1 MLHMTTG
8 HHLSPWTRLFRL
20 ARLDAVDLG
29 ILFAY
34 NLVSALLVLATPLAA
49 QALIN
54 TIAAGMFLQPVVVL
68 TALLF
73 AGLAVAGL
81 LGMLQFALVELL
93 KERLLA
99 RTALNLSQRIP
110 YASFLVFQRAY
121 APELL
126 NRFFDVLTLQ
136 KSASKLLLDCP
147 SAALQVLVGLLLL
160 SLYHP
165 VLLLYGL
172 CLVGG
177 MALVLLVGWGG
188 TSSSIRESARK
199 YKVAAWLEELGRCQ
213 TAFKMTP
220 GSTLPVR
227 ETDRLVVDYVR
238 ARRRHF
244 WVLMRHWA
252 AHYTVYTLGSAGIL
266 GLGGWLVINRG
277 LTLGQLVA
285 AELVVLNALRAF
297 EKLVAALPSLYDALT
312 ALDKLSLIEELPL
325 ERRGGRS
332 LAETGAAPVLE
343 CRKVAYSYPDGGF
356 SVRDLSLKL
365 EAGGWF
371 SLVGPNGSGKS
382 TLLELVCGLLEPS
395 RGLLL
400 VEGVDVRDA
409 ELDDLRRAVVLVGQP
424 QELFE
429 GTVEENILVGRERSA
444 AEVRRALELTRLEV
458 GLKTPLASEG
468 RNLARGV
475 RQKILLARAVLDQ
488 PRLLLLDEALTS
500 IDERDR
506 VAIVQAM
513 RAEPWTV
520 LNVTHEP
527 WSLMAS
533 DRIFV
538 LEEGSLAQE
547 GSFEEL
553 IEQRD
558 GLLARLHPEL
568 SLRWKE
574 D

>member
-1 MLHMTTG
+1 MSRETHV
-8 HHLSPWTRLFRL
+8 SPWLRLFRL
-20 ARLDAVDLG
+20 ARLDAADLAV
-29 ILFAY
+29 LLAY
-34 NLVSALLVLATPLAA
+34 NLVSAMLVLATPLAA

-54 TIAAGMFLQPVVVL
+54 MIAAGIFMQPVAVL
-68 TALLF
+68 TGLLF
-73 AGLAVAGL
+73 AGLSIAGL
-81 LGMLQFALVELL
+81 LGMLQFGLVELL

-99 RTALNLSQRIP
+99 RTALNLTQRVP
-110 YASFLVFQRAY
+110 FASFLVLQRAY

-147 SAALQVLVGLLLL
+147 QAALQMAVGLLLL
-160 SLYHP
+160 AFYHP
-165 VLLLYGL
+165 ALLLYGL

-177 MALVLLVGWGG
+177 MATVFLVGFGG
-188 TSSSIRESARK
+188 VSTSIRESARK
-199 YKVAAWLEELGRCQ
+199 YRVAAWLEELGRCQ
-213 TAFKMTP
+213 TGFKMSP
-220 GSTLPVR
+220 GSPLPLK
-227 ETDRLVVDYVR
+227 ETDRLVVDYIR
-238 ARRRHF
+238 DRRRHF

-252 AHYTVYTLGSAGIL
+252 AYYGVFTLGSAGIL

-285 AELVVLNALRAF
+285 AELVVLNTLRAF
-297 EKLVAALPSLYDALT
+297 EKMVASLPSLYDALT
-312 ALDKLSLIEELPL
+312 ALDKLSYIEELPL
-325 ERRGGRS
+325 ERRGGRA
-332 LAETGAAPVLE
+332 LPETFEGPVLE
-343 CRKVAYSYPDGGF
+343 ARKVAYRYPEGDF
-356 SVRDLSLKL
+356 SLRDVTLKL
-365 EAGGWF
+365 EPGGWF

-382 TLLELVCGLLEPS
+382 TLLELVCGLLEPTQ
-395 RGLLL
+395 GLLL
-400 VEGVDVRDA
+400 VKGVDVRDA
-409 ELDDLRRAVVLVGQP
+409 DLDSLRKNVVLVGQP

-429 GTVEENILVGRERSA
+429 GTVGENLLMGKEPEEAG
-444 AEVRRALELTRLEV
+444 EVRRVLELTRLEV
-458 GLKTPLASEG
+458 GLNSRLTSEG

-475 RQKILLARAVLDQ
+475 RQKILLARAILNR

-506 VAIVQAM
+506 VAIVQAL
-513 RAEPWTV
+513 RAERLTV

-533 DRIFV
+533 DGIFV
-538 LEEGSLAQE
+538 MENGSLVQE
-547 GSFEEL
+547 GRFETL

-568 SLRWKE
+568 TLRWRQ